1 MSNDGQD
8 EHRQLAGQ
16 TEMDTKNAPLS
27 NKTAAANDFR
37 DGGWAWM
44 TVVGM

>member
-1 MSNDGQD
+1 MSNDDQ

-27 NKTAAANDFR
+27 NKTEAAKDFR

-44 TVVGM
+44 TVVGL